1 MSTPLAKIISTK
13 GWYVA
18 DGPTG
23 TNLFGRGLETGYPPD
38 LWSVERRDDIL
49 WLHNNCIDAGSDLIL
64 TNSFGGTT
72 PARIAAMV
80 AALKGTANRLF
91 DLASMNAA
99 LGTTWNGVDTSGG
112 GNTPCSGR
120 RGRRR

>member
-1 MSTPLAKIISTK
+1 MSNPLAKIISTK

-18 DGPTG
+18 DGATG
-23 TNLFGRGLETGYPPD
+23 TNLFGRGLETGYPPK
-38 LWSVERRDDIL
+38 LLSVERSDNIL
-49 WLHNNCIDAGSDLIL
+49 WLHNNFIDAGSDLIL

-72 PARIAAMV
+72 PARISAMV
-80 AALKGTANRLF
+80 ATLKGTAKWLF

-99 LGTTWNGVDTSGG
+99 LGTAWNSVDTSGG
-112 GNTPCSGR
+112 GNTPCGGR